1 MNVAA
6 ASCVADRAREL
17 LDALERM
24 HGRGRLSLRVQ
35 HAEEQLRIALA
46 LQAAA
51 EAERERIAA

>member
-24 HGRGRLSLRVQ
+24 HGRGALSLNVRQ
-35 HAEEQLRIALA
+35 AEEQLRVALA
-46 LQAAA
+46 VQAAA
-51 EAERERIAA
+51 EAERERFAA